1 MTSGR
6 TAVAGRHRWAWK
18 IGRVAG
24 VPIFVH
30 FTLTLLMVWVI
41 WVTSRSGGPVV
52 GRVFFLLGLFAS
64 VLLHEIGHSLV
75 AIRFGIHPTEIV
87 LYPFGGIA
95 RMRSMGAP
103 TQEFWISL
111 AGPATNL
118 ILGAL
123 LFGVLFLRHTWIPI
137 TLLPEQPHRVLQW
150 LMMANFTLALFN
162 LLPAFP
168 LDGGRVVRALLAR
181 RLDMLQATTIAANIG
196 QGIAI
201 LMGLAALLM
210 SQFILMFIA
219 FFIFISAGQEVLVQR
234 AITIMEGQHVADA
247 MITHFEI
254 LDHADSLGQ
263 AADLLLATHQQDFP
277 VRAGGEIV
285 GLLTR
290 PDLVRGLANHG
301 PRAYVSG
308 SASREFV
315 RLARGD
321 ALAGALERMR
331 SASERVAL
339 VFGNDPSTGGH
350 LMGML
355 TEENVK
361 EFLQVQEAIPQEAQ
375 PEPGPQRRE
384 T

>member
-1 MTSGR
+1 MATGR
-6 TAVAGRHRWAWK
+6 TAARRHRWAWK

-24 VPIFVH
+24 IPIYIH
-30 FTLTLLMVWVI
+30 FTLMLLMVWII
-41 WVTSRSGGPVV
+41 WVTSRTGGPVV
-52 GRVFFLLGLFAS
+52 GRIFFLVGLFAS
-64 VLLHEIGHSLV
+64 VLLHEIGHSLM
-75 AIRFGIHPTEIV
+75 AIHFDIRPSEIV

-111 AGPATNL
+111 AGPGTNL
-118 ILGAL
+118 ILGL
-123 LFGVLFLRHTWIPI
+123 LFLLILYLRHTWIPI
-137 TLLPEQPHRVLQW
+137 TLLPEQPHRVIQW

-234 AITIMEGQHVADA
+234 AITIMEGQHVRDA
-247 MITHFEI
+247 MITRFEI

-285 GLLTR
+285 GILTR
-290 PDLVRGLANHG
+290 PDLVRGLASHG

-308 SASREFV
+308 SARRAFV
-315 RLARGD
+315 RLRRED
-321 ALAGALERMR
+321 PLASALERMR
-331 SASERVAL
+331 GVSERVAL
-339 VFGNDPSTGGH
+339 VFKDDPSTGGH
-350 LMGML
+350 LVGML
-355 TEENVK
+355 TEENVQ
-361 EFLQVQEAIPQEAQ
+361 EFLQVQEAVPHESQ
-375 PEPGPQRRE
+375 PEPGAPRRE